1 MIKDRSEMNKKIT
14 VDLQS
19 SQGNAFYLL
28 GLASDIGKK
37 LRFSKTRIKNIQ
49 DNMILSDYTMLVE
62 IFDKNFGDYVDIYK

>member
-37 LRFSKTRIKNIQ
+37 LGFSKTRIKNIQ